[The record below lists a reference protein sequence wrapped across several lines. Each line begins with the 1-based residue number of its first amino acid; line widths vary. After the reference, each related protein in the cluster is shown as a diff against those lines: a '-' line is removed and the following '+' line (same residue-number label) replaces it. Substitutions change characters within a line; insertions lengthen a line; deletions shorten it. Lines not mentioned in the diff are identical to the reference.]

1 MNVKEMIFGTQ
12 AGAAESPAPAGGDLQ
27 GSLPIADID
36 YGVIKTRDGG
46 LVCMFEVLPMN
57 FFLQNT
63 KERERII
70 SCFAAWLRIAPGNL
84 QILCLSQPVDVEQY
98 TRRMEAFWE
107 KEADPQCRQCIE
119 DNIAQVHDMVRNGA
133 FTTRF
138 FIAYRYEPDMAPGE
152 ERFVKKAKALHH
164 VASSARGYLASC
176 GLAVVKPQYIDNQV
190 VEMVFK
196 LLCKDSSRRIRIPGD
211 IRYTLADLYGRPVT
225 ADPDD
230 EDGAGAADS
239 QTPASGAGEGAEAEE
254 GGRAG
259 WPRRRKRTKEAESAE
274 GLPTGVMDLIC
285 PASADFTARDYIELD
300 GVYHAYLYIAGYG
313 YRSTVRGGW
322 LAALVGLGDGISL
335 SITLH
340 RRPREKILPRV
351 SSSTMWSRSRMRDV
365 DDTRADY
372 EQMDSA
378 IYAGQYIKSQM
389 NRAGEDYYDM
399 HTLIEVTADTPELL
413 KTRVAEVE
421 RYCSSQ
427 DIVCKRCDYEEEQAF
442 HSFLPVVSVSPGIAR
457 KARRNA
463 LLFGVAGSFP
473 FYSLEL
479 CEQGGILIGQDM
491 RNRSICML
499 DIFDNDRYSNSNTIV
514 LGMSGAGKTFLLQ
527 LVAMRYRQQGR
538 QVFLIAPYKGHE
550 YRAACEATGGL
561 YIKLAPSSTDCIN
574 FMEIRR
580 TSLDVDAELG
590 RTETRGDSLL
600 ADKISRLHIYFSL
613 LRRSLTEEDMGRLDV
628 ALTRLYGRFGVTRD
642 NESLLDEDGRP
653 RRQPT
658 PKDFYDLLMEQ
669 EDTKPLAS
677 VLSRFVNGSAANLG
691 GGTNIGMD
699 NKYIVLDISEIGNDL
714 LAFGTLLAA
723 DVCMDYARR
732 SRSEKKIIILDE
744 IWSLI
749 GSGSNAQAAEFVK
762 ELFKTVRGYG
772 AAAIGA
778 SQDLE
783 DFFALEN
790 GKYGKALLNSSRIKF
805 ALMTEPEEAALIQQH
820 YHLTDEE
827 MQMHA
832 RFGRGQALLCAG
844 RNRIGVEIIAS
855 KREHDLITT
864 DPRDIE
870 RIRERQE
877 LERLRRQ
884 RAGWAAGMADTDQ
897 EDNGYD
903 EYEDTEYDE

>member
-1 MNVKEMIFGTQ
+1 MNVKEIIFGAQ
-12 AGAAESPAPAGGDLQ
+12 AGAAQSLAPADKDLQ

-36 YGVIKTRDGG
+36 QGVIRTRDGRMVG
-46 LVCMFEVLPMN
+46 LFEVLPMN

-63 KERERII
+63 AERERII
-70 SCFAAWLRIAPGNL
+70 SCFAAWLRIAPSRIQL
-84 QILCLSQPVDVEQY
+84 LCLSQPVDVEHY
-98 TRRMEAFWE
+98 TRRMQEFWE
-107 KEADPQCRQCIE
+107 RETAPLCRQCIE
-119 DNIAQVHDMVRNGA
+119 DNIRQVRSMVQDGA

-138 FIAYRYEPDMAPGE
+138 FIAYQYEADMGPGPYTE
-152 ERFVKKAKALHH
+152 LYRVAATAK
-164 VASSARGYLASC
+164 GYLARC
-176 GLAVVKPQYIDNQV
+176 GLTVVEPQYIDNQM
-190 VEMVFK
+190 VETVFGM
-196 LLCKDSSRRIRIPGD
+196 LCKGTSRNIRLPVGFRFMLED
-211 IRYTLADLYGRPVT
+211 CFASAAAEEKAEADAAEASAT
-225 ADPDD
+225 
-230 EDGAGAADS
+230 EGAAARQENEDVE
-239 QTPASGAGEGAEAEE
+239 TTDEETASKPKRGRKKRGAKTE
-254 GGRAG
+254 
-259 WPRRRKRTKEAESAE
+259 KYK
-274 GLPTGVMDLIC
+274 PTGVMDLIC
-285 PASADFTARDYIELD
+285 PASADFTARDCIELD

-313 YRSTVRGGW
+313 YRSLVRGGW

-335 SITLH
+335 SVTLH
-340 RRPREKILPRV
+340 RQPREKILPKV
-351 SSSTMWSRSRMRDV
+351 ANSTMWSRSRMRDV

-389 NRAGEDYYDM
+389 NRANEDYYDM
-399 HTLIEVTADTPELL
+399 YTLLEVTADTPERLEVRL
-413 KTRVAEVE
+413 SEVE
-421 RYCSSQ
+421 RFCSSQ
-427 DIVCKRCDYEEEQAF
+427 DIICKRCDYEEEQAF
-442 HSFLPVVSVSPGIAR
+442 HSFLPVVSVAPEIAR

-463 LLFGVAGSFP
+463 LLSGVAGAFP
-473 FYSLEL
+473 FYSMEL
-479 CEQGGILIGQDM
+479 CEQNGILIGRD
-491 RNRSICML
+491 RRSRSVCML
-499 DIFDNDRYSNSNTIV
+499 DIFDSDRYSNANV
-514 LGMSGAGKTFLLQ
+514 VGLGMSGAGKTFLLQ
-527 LVAMRYRQQGR
+527 LIAMRYRQQGR

-550 YRAACEATGGL
+550 YRAACEAIGGL
-561 YIKLAPSSTDCIN
+561 YIRLAPSSTDCIN

-580 TSLDVDAELG
+580 TSLDVDAELE

-628 ALTRLYGRFGVTRD
+628 ALIRLYGRFGVTRD
-642 NESLLDEDGRP
+642 NDSLLDEDGQP

-658 PKDFYDLLMEQ
+658 PRDFYDLLMEQ
-669 EDTKPLAS
+669 EETKPLAS

-691 GGTNIGMD
+691 GETNIDMG
-699 NKYIVLDISEIGNDL
+699 NKYIVLDISDIGKDL

-723 DVCMDYARR
+723 DICLDYCKR
-732 SRSEKKIIILDE
+732 SRSEQKIIILDE

-749 GSGSNAQAAEFVK
+749 GAGSNPEAAGFVL

-790 GKYGKALLNSSRIKF
+790 GKYGKALLNNARIKF

-832 RFGRGQALLCAG
+832 EFTRGQALLCAG
-844 RNRIGVEIIAS
+844 RNRLGVDIIAS
-855 KREHDLITT
+855 ERELELITT

-884 RAGWAAGMADTDQ
+884 RADWAAGMTDTDQ
-897 EDNGYD
+897 EDTDYD